1 METPFEKENNTTIL
15 YLEPVLDQNIYLN
28 VLTLS
33 GIPKG
38 SLSKMTRQINTQ
50 QLSSFQTFSNPKCTY
65 ALTRYPNPNSNS
77 KNNFWML
84 EEDIPSVFSY
94 LQNNHYKI
102 ETELTEIM
110 TSQKRNSGNSGN
122 SGNRKI
128 ICVFSF
134 ISSSSSL

>member
-1 METPFEKENNTTIL
+1 MESPFEKENNTTIL

-65 ALTRYPNPNSNS
+65 ALTRYPNTNSTND
-77 KNNFWML
+77 FL
-84 EEDIPSVFSY
+84 DVGRRYTFYI
-94 LQNNHYKI
+94 
-102 ETELTEIM
+102 
-110 TSQKRNSGNSGN
+110 
-122 SGNRKI
+122 
-128 ICVFSF
+128 F
-134 ISSSSSL
+134 IFTK

>member
-1 METPFEKENNTTIL
+1 MESPFEKENNTTIL

-38 SLSKMTRQINTQ
+38 NLSKMTRQINTQ
-50 QLSSFQTFSNPKCTY
+50 KLSSFQTFSFSNPKCTY
-65 ALTRYPNPNSNS
+65 ALTRYPNNINS

-84 EEDIPSVFSY
+84 EEDIPSVFSF

-110 TSQKRNSGNSGN
+110 QKH

-134 ISSSSSL
+134 SLR